1 MMWYD
6 DTFKI
11 GAMRLVT
18 EQGRQLVKVAK
29 ELETCIDTL
38 RSWLKTARIQMG
50 QVSRINRDRQR
61 IRKLEAE
68 FNSLR
73 KQICGKGKAIDIIK
87 IRRHPVETAEERYYH
102 VQTLHRQ
109 GAFGEPVCR
118 ALESRAATIIDVNA
132 PFPKECPQSSVKA
145 TPDRIA

>member
-6 DTFKI
+6 DTFKV

-38 RSWLKTARIQMG
+38 RSWLKTAGIQMG

-73 KQICGKGKAIDIIK
+73 KQICGKEKAIDIIK
-87 IRRHPVETAEERYYH
+87 IRRHAVETAEE
-102 VQTLHRQ
+102 
-109 GAFGEPVCR
+109 
-118 ALESRAATIIDVNA
+118 
-132 PFPKECPQSSVKA
+132 
-145 TPDRIA
+145 